1 MNKKVIITIVVIAVV
16 LLVIVVWPIKIYNR
30 LVKADESVSTAWSQ
44 VENVYQRRADL
55 IPQLVATVQGAADFE
70 KSTLDAVISARA
82 QATSVK
88 LDPYNMTEADFQK
101 FQAAQD
107 NLSSS
112 LSRLLVTV
120 ERYPELKSTKNFQTL
135 QAQLEGTENRIAV
148 ERNKFNEVAKAYNV
162 QIRRFPNNI
171 VAGMFGFEKRAYF
184 QAAPGADKAPEVKF
198 DFNSSNSSQNSAA
211 PAQSAN

>member
-1 MNKKVIITIVVIAVV
+1 MKKGCIGLIVLGVIALALFGWVKGAYNG
-16 LLVIVVWPIKIYNR
+16 LVGSQ
-30 LVKADESVSTAWSQ
+30 ESVETAWAQ

-88 LDPYNMTEADFQK
+88 LDPSNMTEADLQK